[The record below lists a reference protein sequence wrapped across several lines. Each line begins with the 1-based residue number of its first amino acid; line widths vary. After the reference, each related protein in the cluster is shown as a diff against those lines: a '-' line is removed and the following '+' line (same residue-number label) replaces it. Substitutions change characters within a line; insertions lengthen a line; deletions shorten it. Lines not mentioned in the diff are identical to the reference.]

1 MSVGIGNA
9 AGGAG
14 DPRMSITGDEKYDYD
29 RAGGETG
36 TAPTRKGRS
45 LAIRDPSVKFEE

>member
-1 MSVGIGNA
+1 MSVGNA
-9 AGGAG
+9 ARGAG
-14 DPRMSITGDEKYDYD
+14 DPPMSITGNEKYDYD

-36 TAPTRKGRS
+36 TVPTRKGRS

>member
-1 MSVGIGNA
+1 MSVSVGNV
-9 AGGAG
+9 AGGTG
-14 DPRMSITGDEKYDYD
+14 DPRMGTTSDEKYDYD